1 MEMMM
6 KRQLT
11 VFMPLL
17 FVLLTVGCAIDPPEP
32 PSHFTLAHDE
42 FYARVKTIAI
52 APLTTPAD
60 LANPEQVEKK
70 FEPLIAT
77 MLRNAGYR
85 VVPSK
90 EYAALFE
97 QATGKQGGYFDAYS
111 GKLDAA
117 KHDAALK
124 ATREGLAAKFDV
136 DAVLYPGIELVAAPW
151 HDQWATW
158 DGVTETLQSFTGLV
172 GKGVVKFVT
181 EPASYLLEG
190 PHEAGTVQAYSL
202 TVSIEDMAG
211 NRMYANQGGIQV
223 LDKISGKA
231 FIPVPREELFNDDA
245 RNAKSVSVALE
256 SVSRAGCET
265 DFQISPCNDPGI
277 SVGPEAA
284 KHLVFAVQGSKVSVS
299 GDWERFRTE
308 WGNAIVASA
317 ASHGIEASVSDT
329 ASPPNPETAVLAV
342 VTINDFKFIS
352 QKRYYWLGLTS
363 GSPYIDADVDF
374 YKLPGKALLVRRQY
388 KATALSHATCSPDGI
403 CMFPPMTEKQ
413 VKIICDAIVAE
424 LVRH

>member
-1 MEMMM
+1 M
-6 KRQLT
+6 KRQPT
-11 VFMPLL
+11 IFMPLL
-17 FVLLTVGCAIDPPEP
+17 FVLLTAGCAFAPPEP

-60 LANPEQVEKK
+60 LANPEPVAQK

-77 MLRNAGYR
+77 MLRNAGYH

-90 EYAALFE
+90 EYATLFE

-111 GKLDAA
+111 GKLDDA

-124 ATREGLAAKFDV
+124 ATREGLAKKFDV

-158 DGVTETLQSFTGLV
+158 DGVTETMQSFTGLV
-172 GKGVVKFVT
+172 GKGVMKFVT

-211 NRMYANQGGIQV
+211 NRMYANRGGIQV
-223 LDKISGKA
+223 LSKISGST

-245 RNAKSVSVALE
+245 RNAKSVGIALE

-265 DFQISPCNDPGI
+265 DFQMSPCNDPTI
-277 SVGPEAA
+277 NVGREAP
-284 KHLVFAVQGSKVSVS
+284 KHFAFVVQESKVSAS
-299 GDWERFRTE
+299 RDWERFRTE

-317 ASHGIEASVSDT
+317 ASHGIEVSVSDT
-329 ASPPNPETAVLAV
+329 ASISHPETAVLVV

-352 QKRYYWLGLTS
+352 QKRYYWVGVMS
-363 GSPYIDADVDF
+363 GSPYIDADVEF
-374 YKLPGKALLVRRQY
+374 YKLPDKSLLIRRQY
-388 KATALSHATCSPDGI
+388 KATALSHAVCSQDGI
-403 CMFPPMTEKQ
+403 CVFPPMTEKQ
-413 VKIICDAIVAE
+413 IKIICDAIVAE